1 MNSLGTRLRST
12 VLMSSYISILSHSQ
26 TRMIGYLKYAYL
38 YTQVYIPTEQ
48 EWRAH
53 YQPQWKV
60 SCLFKPQWDQE
71 KGGGK
76 GEMYK
81 LFSLLG
87 GGATCGVRTV
97 LLLLPQVT
105 IDDRLPMGPH
115 GEPLCSYSS
124 SHDEFWIS
132 LIEKAYM
139 KVSLGAG
146 SPRQLVW
153 FTVHPPSDII
163 V

>member
-1 MNSLGTRLRST
+1 MI
-12 VLMSSYISILSHSQ
+12 SYL
-26 TRMIGYLKYAYL
+26 TMKYAYL

-53 YQPQWKV
+53 YQPQWEV
-60 SCLFKPQWDQE
+60 SCLFKPQRNQE
-71 KGGGK
+71 KGGGR
-76 GEMYK
+76 GE
-81 LFSLLG
+81 LG
-87 GGATCGVRTV
+87 GGATCGVRT
-97 LLLLPQVT
+97 LLVLLPQVT

-124 SHDEFWIS
+124 SRDEFWIS

-146 SPRQLVW
+146 SPRQRVW
-153 FTVHPPSDII
+153 FTVPQLATSLYDVIMHITFHGTP
-163 V
+163 